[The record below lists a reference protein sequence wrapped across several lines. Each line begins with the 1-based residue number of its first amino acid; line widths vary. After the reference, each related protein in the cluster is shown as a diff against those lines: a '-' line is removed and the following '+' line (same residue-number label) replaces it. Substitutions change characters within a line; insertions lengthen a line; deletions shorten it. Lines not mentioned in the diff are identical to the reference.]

1 VSKAVFHQRKWP
13 ALNIY
18 KQVTLNRLTWI
29 YAQALIHLPGY
40 RCLLL
45 EEGVSEDAGVLSLA
59 FSQLAPEEWTLFIK
73 NASTNPHSPHSVFGC
88 LLFCFGF
95 GFCHRVSLCSPG
107 CAGAHSANQACHT
120 LRDPPIY
127 VSQVL
132 RLKACTST
140 TKVQNHFWALS
151 K

>member
-59 FSQLAPEEWTLFIK
+59 FSQLAPEE
-73 NASTNPHSPHSVFGC
+73 
-88 LLFCFGF
+88 
-95 GFCHRVSLCSPG
+95 
-107 CAGAHSANQACHT
+107 
-120 LRDPPIY
+120 
-127 VSQVL
+127 
-132 RLKACTST
+132 
-140 TKVQNHFWALS
+140 
-151 K
+151 